1 MKDSVDME
9 SCSFRLFCCGPKH
22 DTSGTARTADRMQ
35 GDGEVTGLPIEDYQ
49 AIEDAVMETARG
61 RWFLAEYARRHR
73 AADTDAIVSSIERLE
88 RVIKRDRQ
96 VPDID
101 RIKLDLA
108 DMAEAIQRTKV
119 EIAQMQLE
127 TVEGGRF
134 AQASNELDAIVSQ
147 TEDATETILSNTER
161 VQEIAWTL
169 REDGIDGALCDRL
182 DSHATEIYTACSFQ
196 DLTGQRTRK
205 VVTVLRYLESR
216 IGSMMSIWGMGDV
229 EDMPLAGGSATVSPQ
244 DSRPDAHLLNGPALI
259 GEGIEQSAV
268 DDILD
273 MAVDALPEP
282 EGSVD
287 ETAVPFAADG
297 PAVEFGSRQPAMATP
312 VRLSS
317 ADFEVGSRQ
326 DYATIDDDMMIV
338 VPVELEFVG
347 ADEADV
353 FARASMTERAPA
365 PGQPARADAEAD
377 VFSTAD
383 MFVVRPPATDR
394 SLPAEDPSGDP
405 EIESEPDA
413 DIFVAAAEEAAT
425 RDLRTRTNRIAI
437 PATVGNT
444 ALALA
449 VEADPAPAVAEPVFA
464 VVRNDDPIA
473 RLSAT
478 EKLIVF
484 G

>member
-1 MKDSVDME
+1 
-9 SCSFRLFCCGPKH
+9 
-22 DTSGTARTADRMQ
+22 MQ

-88 RVIKRDRQ
+88 RVIKRDRH

-229 EDMPLAGGSATVSPQ
+229 EDMPVAGGSATVSPQ
-244 DSRPDAHLLNGPALI
+244 DSRPDAHLLNGPALA

-282 EGSVD
+282 DWSAD
-287 ETAVPFAADG
+287 ETAASFAADG
-297 PAVEFGSRQPAMATP
+297 PAVEFDGRQAAMATP

-353 FARASMTERAPA
+353 FARAPV
-365 PGQPARADAEAD
+365 ARAVPPVDDRPAHGHQVSAAEAATATDASLLAAAD
-377 VFSTAD
+377 VFAMPIPAGEAPSDETGASPEPAD
-383 MFVVRPPATDR
+383 RIAPA
-394 SLPAEDPSGDP
+394 
-405 EIESEPDA
+405 A
-413 DIFVAAAEEAAT
+413 DIFAAAAEEAAS
-425 RDLRTRTNRIAI
+425 REPRLRPSRIAAS
-437 PATVGNT
+437 ATLGNV
-444 ALALA
+444 ALALEI
-449 VEADPAPAVAEPVFA
+449 EAEPAAPAAAAEPVFA
-464 VVRNDDPIA
+464 LVRSEDPIA
-473 RLSAT
+473 RLTPT
-478 EKLIVF
+478 EKLVVF

>member
-1 MKDSVDME
+1 
-9 SCSFRLFCCGPKH
+9 
-22 DTSGTARTADRMQ
+22 MQ

-108 DMAEAIQRTKV
+108 DMAEAIQRTKA

-216 IGSMMSIWGMGDV
+216 IGSMMSIWGMGDI
-229 EDMPLAGGSATVSPQ
+229 EDMPVNGRSAEPCPG
-244 DSRPDAHLLNGPALI
+244 DLRPDAHLLNGPALA

-273 MAVDALPEP
+273 MAIDALPEP
-282 EGSVD
+282 AGPAD
-287 ETAVPFAADG
+287 ETAAPLADCG
-297 PAVEFGSRQPAMATP
+297 PAAEFDDRQPSMAAP

-317 ADFEVGSRQ
+317 TDFEVGSRQ

-338 VPVELEFVG
+338 VPIELEFVG
-347 ADEADV
+347 ADEPDV
-353 FARASMTERAPA
+353 FARAPLPRSVPPMAAHPANGYPANGHPAAEAATEASLLA
-365 PGQPARADAEAD
+365 AAD
-377 VFSTAD
+377 VFA
-383 MFVVRPPATDR
+383 VPIPPGEAPSDETGAPEEPTDR
-394 SLPAEDPSGDP
+394 IAPA
-405 EIESEPDA
+405 A
-413 DIFVAAAEEAAT
+413 DVFAAAAEEAAA
-425 RDLRTRTNRIAI
+425 REPRPRPSRIAA
-437 PATVGNT
+437 PATLGNVAF
-444 ALALA
+444 ALEID
-449 VEADPAPAVAEPVFA
+449 VEPAAPAAEPVFA
-464 VVRNDDPIA
+464 LVRNEDPIA
-473 RLSAT
+473 RLTPT